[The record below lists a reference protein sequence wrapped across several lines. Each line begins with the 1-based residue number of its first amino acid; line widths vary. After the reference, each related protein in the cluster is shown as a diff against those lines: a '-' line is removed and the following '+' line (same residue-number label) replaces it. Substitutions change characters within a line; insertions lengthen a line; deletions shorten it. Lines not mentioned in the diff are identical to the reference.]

1 MRSFTG
7 QLTLFSP
14 DIMFTYVRL
23 PASRRCAR
31 TRIWQTKKLHQ
42 FNNFLKSF
50 RSWCHILNHHLRPAG
65 RSEQLGCRHHSLE
78 DPRTICMSSLWS
90 QRPRFPYRD
99 QEDLKTDRD
108 VLILCSYWWG
118 HDNVKLVYLCTDDF
132 DVDGGAGSSEFVLQ
146 CHFVLSCISVN
157 AAVNLQVTGSI
168 LLPVEH
174 KQSHQ
179 PLLLTLTSKN
189 TKHKRPWSR
198 HKSMKL
204 KLKWLINQLPKRT
217 LNISQANESRAGTS
231 DSFNCWLISLVY

>member
-1 MRSFTG
+1 
-7 QLTLFSP
+7 
-14 DIMFTYVRL
+14 MFTYVRL

-65 RSEQLGCRHHSLE
+65 RSEQLGCRHRSLE

-118 HDNVKLVYLCTDDF
+118 RDNVKLVYLCTDDF

-146 CHFVLSCISVN
+146 SHFVLSCISMN

-179 PLLLTLTSKN
+179 PLLLTLTRTNTRTQKTLKQTQEHETKAEMVNQSAAKEDIKHQSSK
-189 TKHKRPWSR
+189 W
-198 HKSMKL
+198 
-204 KLKWLINQLPKRT
+204 
-217 LNISQANESRAGTS
+217 
-231 DSFNCWLISLVY
+231 V